1 MDWQLSVIIPAVV
14 PLFVTLIRTPEDQ
27 RDPAAIARLR
37 EAAAAPFRLLEA
49 ALDRNPYLE
58 GEALTLADIG
68 AGIWTHRWFGLGYG
82 DPDGNLGAWYRRLG
96 ERAGYRQH
104 VMIPLT

>member
-1 MDWQLSVIIPAVV
+1 LSVIVPAVV

-37 EAAAAPFRLLEA
+37 EAAAAPFRILEA
-49 ALDRNPYLE
+49 ALDGHPYLE

-68 AGIWTHRWFGLGYG
+68 AGIWTHRWFGLGHG
-82 DPDGNLGAWYRRLG
+82 DPDSNLGAWYRRLG
-96 ERAGYRQH
+96 ERAGYRKH
-104 VMIPLT
+104 VMIPLA